1 LFIWGFGD
9 LGIWGYPK
17 GWRYLKQHK
26 IKENFLNSQ
35 NCCANPHKTGPFFR
49 DMLVFVAFLVPE
61 KQNDCSFA
69 PEIFRHFS
77 DKGSTFAQPKN
88 QQQIHNKL

>member
-1 LFIWGFGD
+1 
-9 LGIWGYPK
+9 
-17 GWRYLKQHK
+17 
-26 IKENFLNSQ
+26 
-35 NCCANPHKTGPFFR
+35 
-49 DMLVFVAFLVPE
+49 MLVFVAFLVPE